1 MSNEKNLTALRKF
14 LRLVPQPDKVRMRK
28 DDESQDVALS
38 PVARQRWKIAEETCV
53 AWGAE
58 YVDCLTSKGE
68 LIRSYTMPSDEERA
82 ETRSA
87 SRVVSE
93 KAAEYSGVAH
103 MIRAIAE
110 EHNLAFDKGADATA
124 RALESQT
131 NLVELLT
138 THLTMAITSMY
149 NVSANYAAL
158 LQGKEPDEQSGNA
171 QTAMLQLAAAAFSRI
186 VPTAG
191 APAPAAP
198 NGKKPHD

>member
-28 DDESQDVALS
+28 DDEAQDIALS
-38 PVARQRWKIAEETCV
+38 PIARQRWKIAEETCV

-82 ETRSA
+82 EVKSA
-87 SRVVSE
+87 SRAVSE

-158 LQGKEPDEQSGNA
+158 LQGKEPDEQSG
-171 QTAMLQLAAAAFSRI
+171 TAHQALAQLAAVALSRI
-186 VPTAG
+186 QTPSPT
-191 APAPAAP
+191 PAAAP
-198 NGKKPHD
+198 NGAKKHD